1 MGFLVRIGS
10 DFERRCL
17 HFGLADEHDDT
28 VRICGRCTGWRKVIE
43 KNAFSSIMLIGKCH
57 A

>member
-1 MGFLVRIGS
+1 MEFLVRIGS